1 MKNILKKLKRFCRSV
16 LSVSELVLWHVI
28 ARHQQNLGS
37 GEIVVIQDCHVGD
50 FMVSLPFFQ
59 RMKEFYG
66 RKMVLVSDKRIVPLA
81 MACGCF
87 ERVIAFDMLRA
98 SSYKHIFY
106 RWQCLRALRKIQA
119 AVLLQKY
126 SVGGTA
132 LEDCM
137 ALVISAHE
145 KIGVD
150 SLKTE
155 SNGGCRFYGKL
166 LRKNFDRMYKYDEEK
181 NLLENENAFCN
192 MVCRGNECDCVGDM
206 ECFEPLPEKDQ
217 SWGDYALFIVGAD
230 DPRRRW
236 ETEKFAA
243 VAEKYLQTNPEN
255 KVLFSGSP
263 AEQKIIQDVLQNI
276 PEDLHIR
283 IKVRAVESDYLQA
296 IKRLMSD
303 CKHASF
309 VLTGE
314 TGPLHIAAKF
324 KTRCYCLSGGW
335 HYKVWAPWSEYPNTT
350 YFQAECP
357 CGNYGCFGVCKYK
370 TIPFKCLQELSA
382 EKVCEML
389 HMR

>member
-1 MKNILKKLKRFCRSV
+1 MKNMLKKLKRFCRSV
-16 LSVSELVLWHVI
+16 LSVSELVLWRVI

-137 ALVISAHE
+137 ALIISAHE

-192 MVCRGNECDCVGDM
+192 MVCRGNECDCVGDL

-217 SWGDYALFIVGAD
+217 SLGDYALFIVGAD

-236 ETEKFAA
+236 ETDKFACLA
-243 VAEKYLQTNPEN
+243 RQVVAEQQLNI
-255 KVLFSGSP
+255 LFSGSP
-263 AEQKIIQDVLQNI
+263 SEQKIIQDVLRQI
-276 PEDLHIR
+276 PEDLHKY

-303 CKHASF
+303 CKHAKF
-309 VLTGE
+309 VVTGE

-335 HYKVWAPWSEYPNTT
+335 HYNIFAPWKQYTQT
-350 YFQAECP
+350 VYFQEP
-357 CGNYGCFGVCKYK
+357 CQYQPCNGFCFYNTV
-370 TIPFKCLQELSA
+370 PFKCLKDLSA
-382 EKVCEML
+382 AKIQIVD
-389 HMR
+389 HI